1 MLFAASSSRPARVTY
16 RSKLMAAVAAE
27 QLDEFGTPAD
37 PADPKK
43 RRRTR
48 KKKLKTASD
57 EETDYTTDSDLSSDG
72 SDSDVEMTMGNEEL
86 AEGLPSKTVPETPK
100 RRPKKTKPKRA
111 KTTANTV
118 QDDNEQPQ
126 PTVKWP
132 SKMAGKTSNPIY
144 LFYEKVTT
152 DADGTTSD
160 GTKYFKCYHGTR
172 KTVKI
177 TKGMKGSLNNLVG
190 HLQRSFPAHH
200 RLYEV
205 LAKRGSPPT
214 KEEIEIAS
222 GKKRMDDALVK
233 KYLNELE
240 TISKNIREMFEQQL
254 ARNQEPWDQAHF
266 EALVAKWVAA
276 CDQPFSAV
284 EDEEFCEM
292 LQYVHHQSHG
302 KLKIPSQK
310 GVRERIL
317 EMETEMVDGFQAM
330 FKENTSNFAIS
341 LDAWTSSNGHAFMA
355 IVIHYISNT
364 GKLEECLIDFRELIG
379 EHSGDNMADSVWE
392 TIELYG
398 LKGQIT
404 AFVMDNATNN
414 DTLVEFFAERCRQEG
429 IDFDEKNACMR
440 CLPHTIHLAAL
451 KLLESVGALTKE
463 EAARANSRS
472 SPYQDA
478 ATEDISSSQDDLA
491 VDHEDEPEDW
501 TEDVTPNSGV
511 IGRAVFKLRKIVRF
525 VQSSPQQRQ
534 KFRQEVLKSMNKG
547 ETLPGIATM
556 LILDV
561 RTRWSSTHQMLRH
574 ALGFKDP
581 IDNYT
586 AHSLHEHELNEQEW
600 EALKHVMDWLRSFR
614 EATTQMSAT
623 KRSMLSTTHAV
634 FRGLQD
640 DIKNILIKLPNDLDP
655 TLKNGLVEAHCKLS
669 DYFTKFDKSN
679 YYHWAALLDPRISYT
694 MLLDDYKDDPDLH
707 GALELAKASLES
719 HFETFYNTPA
729 SSQSMI
735 SSGTSQDNQ
744 RSPRKN
750 FASRYTQK
758 RSSATAERNELWEY
772 FRQTAEPANFEKTDP
787 LEWWHAR
794 RESFPNLYR
803 LARDVLCIP
812 GSAVAVERVFSG
824 GRDVIGIRRASLHA
838 QTIRSLMLVKAQLC
852 LQRKAI
858 LDIVGDL

>member
-1 MLFAASSSRPARVTY
+1 
-16 RSKLMAAVAAE
+16 
-27 QLDEFGTPAD
+27 
-37 PADPKK
+37 
-43 RRRTR
+43 
-48 KKKLKTASD
+48 
-57 EETDYTTDSDLSSDG
+57 
-72 SDSDVEMTMGNEEL
+72 
-86 AEGLPSKTVPETPK
+86 
-100 RRPKKTKPKRA
+100 
-111 KTTANTV
+111 
-118 QDDNEQPQ
+118 
-126 PTVKWP
+126 
-132 SKMAGKTSNPIY
+132 
-144 LFYEKVTT
+144 
-152 DADGTTSD
+152 
-160 GTKYFKCYHGTR
+160 
-172 KTVKI
+172 
-177 TKGMKGSLNNLVG
+177 
-190 HLQRSFPAHH
+190 
-200 RLYEV
+200 
-205 LAKRGSPPT
+205 
-214 KEEIEIAS
+214 
-222 GKKRMDDALVK
+222 
-233 KYLNELE
+233 
-240 TISKNIREMFEQQL
+240 
-254 ARNQEPWDQAHF
+254 
-266 EALVAKWVAA
+266 
-276 CDQPFSAV
+276 
-284 EDEEFCEM
+284 M
-292 LQYVHHQSHG
+292 LQYIHRQSHG

-310 GVRERIL
+310 GVHERIL

-364 GKLEECLIDFRELIG
+364 RKLEECLIDFRELI
-379 EHSGDNMADSVWE
+379 
-392 TIELYG
+392 
-398 LKGQIT
+398 
-404 AFVMDNATNN
+404 
-414 DTLVEFFAERCRQEG
+414 EG
-429 IDFDEKNACMR
+429 IDFDEKNARMR

-463 EAARANSRS
+463 EAARANSQS

-511 IGRAVFKLRKIVRF
+511 IGRAVFKLRKIVHF
-525 VQSSPQQRQ
+525 VWSSPQQRQ

-561 RTRWSSTHQMLRH
+561 RTQWSSTHQMLCC

-586 AHSLHEHELNEQEW
+586 ACSLREHELNEQEW

-614 EATTQMSAT
+614 EATMQMSAT
-623 KRSMLSTTHAV
+623 KHSMLSTTHAV

-655 TLKNGLVEAHCKLS
+655 TLKNGLVEAHRKLS
-669 DYFTKFDKSN
+669 DYFAKFDKSN
-679 YYHWAALLDPRISYT
+679 YYHWAALLDPCISYT

-735 SSGTSQDNQ
+735 SSSTSQDSQ
-744 RSPRKN
+744 RSPHKN

-787 LEWWHAR
+787 LKWWNVR

-803 LARDVLCIP
+803 LTRDVLCIP

-824 GRDVIGIRRASLHA
+824 GRDVIGIQRASLHA
-838 QTIRSLMLVKAQLC
+838 QTIRSLMLVKAQLR
-852 LQRKAI
+852 LQHKAI